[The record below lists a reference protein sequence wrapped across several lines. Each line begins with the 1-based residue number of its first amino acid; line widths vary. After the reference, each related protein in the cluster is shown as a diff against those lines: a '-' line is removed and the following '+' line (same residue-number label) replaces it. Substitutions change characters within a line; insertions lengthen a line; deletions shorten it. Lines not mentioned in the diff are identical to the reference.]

1 MMMTTTTTPLAAT
14 TTPEWPV
21 QLSRFSH
28 TAGWQTLRIGGGK
41 SSRQQINKR
50 SKASKHTA
58 KHIKTHGSHT
68 CAARPVEGAIVL
80 QALRLRIPLRHDTV
94 VTRRQQCLR
103 IQSKQGL
110 RVLVL
115 NFSSPTACRAFGDA
129 LLQLNAHLLPE
140 PSASLV
146 EDVLCSSADDQDAV
160 SSYVTRLLYD
170 PAFLALVATL
180 EATLLAAGH
189 DLGTP
194 VG

>member
-1 MMMTTTTTPLAAT
+1 MTTMTTTPLAAT

-21 QLSRFSH
+21 QLSRFSQ
-28 TAGWQTLRIGGGK
+28 TAGWQKLRIGGGGK
-41 SSRQQINKR
+41 QTSK

-58 KHIKTHGSHT
+58 KHSKTHGSHT

-115 NFSSPTACRAFGDA
+115 RFSSPTACRAFGDA

-146 EDVLCSSADDQDAV
+146 EDVLCQASSADDQEAV

-170 PAFLALVATL
+170 PAFLALVDTL
-180 EATLLAAGH
+180 ETNLMASGH
-189 DLGTP
+189 DLGTS